1 MLVYST
7 SSPKIYDGRTG
18 HELFLCMK
26 HPSIVCY
33 RSSADLSELKDWF
46 YDFLDVKD
54 ERVRAI
60 KRVRAL
66 STRGKL
72 PHGLEST
79 ALLTSVHLQDNG
91 NDSPDS
97 NVLRLSYAMAL
108 IRFVNG
114 LLDPMQQSNYAIPL
128 HTLAKSLNLPSF
140 FVELR
145 HMGTHELLPSLHML
159 RIACNRALTWL
170 FDNYWSGIELVPTVP
185 NGDINPT
192 ASETATR
199 EETISHLKTYKSIRK
214 ENLDMVYKFGNS
226 SGTGTK
232 YWAAVKALKSTSTNL
247 LITTLVEGNFMFANK
262 SKSKKQKFNSQVI
275 KLYKP
280 LFEELGLD
288 FQVDVLIAVKD
299 AAANGMVPPDHAR
312 EWFVAVLKMMVHNC
326 SKDSLGD
333 ISEKVKQGT
342 QNLKP
347 QEKFELL
354 DLRDQVFAATNMLLP
369 ESQEKMQKQ
378 TAEAKRQAEV
388 AQYSTPS
395 LEDVLG
401 VTENQ
406 KTNSSSS
413 NSPKR
418 QRTTVRLFE
427 PVLDW
432 TPTPFGR
439 CK

>member
-7 SSPKIYDGRTG
+7 SSPKIHDGRTR

-33 RSSADLSELKDWF
+33 RSSADLSELKGWF

-54 ERVRAI
+54 DRVRAI

-91 NDSPDS
+91 NDSPDT

-170 FDNYWSGIELVPTVP
+170 FDNYWSGIELVPVVS
-185 NGDINPT
+185 NGDAIPT
-192 ASETATR
+192 ESETATR
-199 EETISHLKTYKSIRK
+199 DETISHLKTYKSIRK
-214 ENLDMVYKFGNS
+214 ENLDMIYKFGNS
-226 SGTGTK
+226 SDTGSK
-232 YWAAVKALKSTSTNL
+232 YWTAVKALKSTSTKL
-247 LITTLVEGNFMFANK
+247 LATTLVEGNFMFANK
-262 SKSKKQKFNSQVI
+262 SKSKKQKFNSLVT

-288 FQVDVLIAVKD
+288 FQVDVLIAVRD
-299 AAANGMVPPDHAR
+299 AAANGRVPPDHAR
-312 EWFVAVLKMMVHNC
+312 EWCEAIMKLMVQSC
-326 SKDSLGD
+326 SKDSLWD
-333 ISEKVKQGT
+333 ISEKVIHGT

-354 DLRDQVFAATNMLLP
+354 SLRDQIFVANNMLLP
-369 ESQEKMQKQ
+369 EIQEKMQKQ
-378 TAEAKRQAEV
+378 TAEAKRQAEL

-395 LEDVLG
+395 LEDILG
-401 VTENQ
+401 VTDNQ
-406 KTNSSSS
+406 KTNNVIS

>member
-1 MLVYST
+1 MLVCST
-7 SSPKIYDGRTG
+7 SSPNIYDGRTT
-18 HELFLCMK
+18 HELFPCMK

-33 RSSADLSELKDWF
+33 RSSGDLSELKSWF

-54 ERVRAI
+54 DRVRAI

-79 ALLTSVHLQDNG
+79 ALLTSVHLQDRGNG
-91 NDSPDS
+91 SPDT

-114 LLDPMQQSNYAIPL
+114 LLDPLQQSNYAIPL

-170 FDNYWSGIELVPTVP
+170 YDNYWSGIDLVPAVANDDAT
-185 NGDINPT
+185 PT
-192 ASETATR
+192 ASETAIR
-199 EETISHLKTYKSIRK
+199 DETMSHLKTYKSIRK

-226 SGTGTK
+226 SDTGSK

-247 LITTLVEGNFMFANK
+247 LASTLVEGNFMFANK
-262 SKSKKQKFNSQVI
+262 SKSKKQKLNSQLI

-280 LFEELGLD
+280 LFKELGLD
-288 FQVDVLIAVKD
+288 FQVDILIAVKD
-299 AAANGMVPPDHAR
+299 AAANGKVPPEHAR
-312 EWFVAVLKMMVHNC
+312 GWCEAVLNMMVQDS
-326 SKDSLGD
+326 SKDSLWD
-333 ISEKVKQGT
+333 ISKKIEQGT

-354 DLRDQVFAATNMLLP
+354 SLRDQIFLATSMLLP
-369 ESQEKMQKQ
+369 ESQQKMEKQ
-378 TAEAKRQAEV
+378 TAEAKRQAEL

-395 LEDVLG
+395 LEDILG

-406 KTNSSSS
+406 EAKASKANP
-413 NSPKR
+413 PKR

-427 PVLDW
+427 PILDW